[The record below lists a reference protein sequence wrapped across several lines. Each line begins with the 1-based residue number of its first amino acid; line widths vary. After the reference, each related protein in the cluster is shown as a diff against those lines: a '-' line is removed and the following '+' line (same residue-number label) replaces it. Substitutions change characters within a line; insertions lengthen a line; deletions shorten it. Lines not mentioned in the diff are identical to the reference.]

1 MSLFN
6 RFLNSLK
13 SHNEEMAREVEKNE
27 EEVSKTN
34 EEIEADLDRV
44 IKEAKSVLLD
54 ESQYPSKNLSI
65 EVNKLGVRAKE
76 PMKVAITGQF
86 SSGKSTF
93 LNALLSKDILPTGV
107 TPVTSKVNYIKYGDR
122 VSLRV
127 TYKDGR
133 DEDFPLKEISK
144 FTDQREDV
152 EDIDYLTLFSPYPI
166 LKDITFVDTP
176 GLNSQSESD
185 TEVTDRVLQE
195 VDGIIW
201 LTLIDNAGKRS
212 EEKILDKYLKLY
224 KNKSLCV
231 LNQKDKFDN
240 EDDINE
246 SLEYV
251 TNKFGKYFGKVVAIS
266 ARQALQSRSHDKER
280 LVDDEITGFLD
291 VLRELLK
298 NDVTFEALNKLYQV
312 HEASV
317 GEIRSKD
324 DSEKIKI
331 YKDSNIEDVLRFI
344 NIEIK
349 PKAHE
354 SKEYAIKQEIRSLT
368 KDLIEEN
375 RQHIE
380 MFQNLQDELA
390 QFDSYVNAQIDQFKI
405 DFGKRMES
413 GYRQVESMLEK
424 ISNEI
429 YKNIKEETRVRYFEG
444 KKSLLGTVP
453 IEKEEYTFYM
463 IDKRKIIT
471 TLFET
476 QQIVKLDYI
485 KYKEHLKN
493 VSEDLKVSFEEL
505 LLEIQTKIQSF
516 QREYENFQKTKN
528 FYSTEKNK
536 FIQNF
541 ASKAYE
547 NLLKIYND
555 EILIAIGKLECEFR
569 HLQVMV
575 GSNYKSATFQTLGL
589 LEDERENARKSYES
603 NPRQFPFTTPSNIE
617 INRVLQED
625 FEMTNLKKSMYGNLS
640 FLSKQL
646 EATRAVFHTA
656 KVEKE
661 KFLDGKQI
669 IYRKNLENLQS
680 LEEKI

>member
-1 MSLFN
+1 MNLFN
-6 RFLNSLK
+6 KFLDSLK
-13 SHNEEMAREVEKNE
+13 SYKQAQIQKAE
-27 EEVSKTN
+27 EEQVEISKTN
-34 EEIEADLDRV
+34 EEIERDLNNL
-44 IKEAKSVLLD
+44 IKEAKKTLLD
-54 ESQYPSKNLSI
+54 ETQYPSINLKE
-65 EVNKLGVRAKE
+65 EVNKLSIRAKE

-93 LNALLSKDILPTGV
+93 LNALISKDILPTGV
-107 TPVTSKVNYIKYGDR
+107 TPVTSKVNYIRYGDR

-133 DEDFPLKEISK
+133 DEDFPLKEIAK

-152 EDIDYLTLFSPYPI
+152 EDIEHLTLFSPYPI

-185 TEVTDRVLQE
+185 TEVTDKVLKE

-212 EEKILDKYLKLY
+212 EEKVLDKYLKLY

-251 TNKFGKYFGKVVAIS
+251 TGKFSKYFGKVVAIS
-266 ARQALQSRSHDKER
+266 ARQALVSRSHDKER
-280 LVDDEITGFLD
+280 LVDDEINGFLD
-291 VLRELLK
+291 VLRGLLRD
-298 NDVTFEALNKLYQV
+298 NISFDTLNHLYAV
-312 HEASV
+312 HEMAV
-317 GEIRSKD
+317 GEIRSQD
-324 DSEKIKI
+324 GSENDKI
-331 YKDSNIEDVLRFI
+331 YKDSNIEEVLKFI
-344 NIEIK
+344 NLEIK

-354 SKEYAIKQEIRSLT
+354 AKEYAIKQDIKTLT
-368 KDLIEEN
+368 EGLIEEN
-375 RQHIE
+375 SNHVA
-380 MFQNLQDELA
+380 MFQSLQDELA
-390 QFDSYVNAQIDQFKI
+390 QFDSYVNEQIDEFKQ
-405 DFGKRMES
+405 DFGKKMES

-429 YKNIKEETRVRYFEG
+429 YKNIKEEKRARYFEG
-444 KKSLLGTVP
+444 KKSMLGKVP
-453 IEKEEYTFYM
+453 LEKEEYTFYM

-476 QQIVKLDYI
+476 QQIAKLDYI
-485 KYKEHLKN
+485 KYKEYLN
-493 VSEDLKVSFEEL
+493 VVFQDLKTSFEGL
-505 LLEIQTKIQSF
+505 LSEIEGKVKAF
-516 QREYENFQKTKN
+516 QEKYENKKKTKE
-528 FYSTEKNK
+528 FYSTEKIK

-575 GSNYKSATFQTLGL
+575 GANYKSATFQTLGL

-603 NPRQFPFTTPSNIE
+603 NPRQFPFTTPSNTE

-625 FEMTNLKKSMYGNLS
+625 FEMMNLKKSMFGNLS

-646 EATRAVFHTA
+646 ETTRSIFHTA
-656 KVEKE
+656 KVEKDQLLE
-661 KFLDGKQI
+661 DKQTR
-669 IYRKNLENLQS
+669 YKNNLEELKVLQTN
-680 LEEKI
+680 I